1 MIFGKPPELLTV
13 GTPAPD
19 FSVLDHEGRTV
30 TLAEQ
35 RGSRVLLWFYPHAST
50 PG

>member
-1 MIFGKPPELLTV
+1 MIAA

-19 FSVLDHEGRTV
+19 FSVADHLGKVHKLGDFRGRHLV
-30 TLAEQ
+30 
-35 RGSRVLLWFYPHAST
+35 LWFYPRADT